1 MNEGLKCLL
10 LSCAVGAFLGWCG
23 ALLRVSAP
31 SGHAR
36 RRADLVC
43 SRLTVSWIRPLLRR
57 PERARRRKT
66 AVLRF
71 LRDFLYPI
79 GCAVVILIFL
89 SHESDGEVRLYML
102 MPLAFFQW
110 LSLRYLSGAAYM
122 FCRVAATLAAD
133 ICLTALWPLI
143 RAGQYV
149 GVRLLA
155 LREKILLSLR
165 RKYDMMKKKRR
176 RQKEAK
182 EFARFREQ
190 IVKELKIWPRSSD
203 ASISPKSLGP

>member
-1 MNEGLKCLL
+1 
-10 LSCAVGAFLGWCG
+10 
-23 ALLRVSAP
+23 
-31 SGHAR
+31 
-36 RRADLVC
+36 
-43 SRLTVSWIRPLLRR
+43 
-57 PERARRRKT
+57 
-66 AVLRF
+66 
-71 LRDFLYPI
+71 
-79 GCAVVILIFL
+79 
-89 SHESDGEVRLYML
+89 ML

-133 ICLTALWPLI
+133 ICLTALWSLI

-149 GVRLLA
+149 GVRLHA